1 MPSEAQQTHHLL
13 GFFFEDRHQLKILA
27 GFSPFLSCWLN
38 QTRHLPLF
46 GSMKGGWLWLQ

>member
-27 GFSPFLSCWLN
+27 GFSPFSLLLAEANPPPSAL
-38 QTRHLPLF
+38 
-46 GSMKGGWLWLQ
+46 